1 MRTRVTIVTALVL
14 AASALA
20 FSDPVVTPDAADQCV
35 QLRGADTPDDE
46 TDDVEACSSAV
57 WFHDAGTKVD
67 NLDNAQGTFATW
79 DTTPP
84 DTSVTGGAG
93 GGAVATSASHQNG
106 TPFDERESF
115 VAAGTFDGAIDAVA
129 VELYLFPPA
138 GIAQGETTYRVDAQL
153 LVDGEAVATVSDRA
167 VPMET
172 AGDAVQRIRFAFTD
186 VAASIEQF
194 HEFDLV
200 RALADSHD
208 VELRVHGTGIAT
220 NGAVYVYDTTEV
232 PAGMV
237 INPSAELLAD
247 IG

>member
-1 MRTRVTIVTALVL
+1 VTA
-14 AASALA
+14 
-20 FSDPVVTPDAADQCV
+20 
-35 QLRGADTPDDE
+35 
-46 TDDVEACSSAV
+46 
-57 WFHDAGTKVD
+57 
-67 NLDNAQGTFATW
+67 
-79 DTTPP
+79 
-84 DTSVTGGAG
+84 GAG
-93 GGAVATSASHQNG
+93 GGVIATSASHQNG

-153 LVDGEAVATVSDRA
+153 EVDGEAVATISDRTVA
-167 VPMET
+167 MET

-200 RALADSHD
+200 NALSESHD
-208 VELRVHGTGIAT
+208 VTITVHGTGIAT
-220 NGAVYVYDTTEV
+220 NGAVFVYDTTEV

-237 INPSAELLAD
+237 INPSADLLAE
-247 IG
+247 IS